1 MLDAKSLSM
10 AIRAKR
16 KSLKEDGVENMVDTG
31 PAPQMNAQDVW
42 NEEKQAQLDEIPGA
56 DEIKA
61 GPGSATMEE
70 NQKDDSQDVAV
81 LKKQMAR
88 VEKILSKLSV
98 G

>member
-1 MLDAKSLSM
+1 MLDAKSLSS
-10 AIRAKR
+10 AIRMKR
-16 KSLKEDGVENMVDTG
+16 KKLKEDGVENMVDTA

-42 NEEKQAQLDEIPGA
+42 NEEKMAQMEEIPGA
-56 DEIKA
+56 DEIKS
-61 GPGSATMEE
+61 GPDSATMEE
-70 NQKDDSQDVAV
+70 EQKEDSQDVAV